1 MFYSYSQAVLICHGF
16 RRFKPLR
23 EKKLIMKKLKT
34 FAYRV
39 INALIDYAI
48 VEILKAIYE
57 ELLR

>member
-1 MFYSYSQAVLICHGF
+1 
-16 RRFKPLR
+16 
-23 EKKLIMKKLKT
+23 MKKLKT
-34 FAYRV
+34 FASRV

>member
-1 MFYSYSQAVLICHGF
+1 
-16 RRFKPLR
+16 
-23 EKKLIMKKLKT
+23 MKKLKT